1 MPSGRRE
8 YNSFTVT
15 DLFEENI
22 KGMEPLAERMRP
34 RDFGD
39 FHGQDEIVGKGK
51 PLRTAIEKDELR
63 SVILWGPPGTGK
75 TTLARI
81 IAEKTKG
88 FFQPFSAATSG
99 VPELR
104 KLIEDA
110 KRRLKF
116 EKRKT
121 ILFVDEI
128 HRFNKAQQDTFLPYV
143 ENGTIILIGATTEN
157 PSFELNSP
165 LLSRSMVL
173 VLEPLTDD
181 ALENIIDRA
190 LSDLARGL
198 GTRKA
203 KLDEDAK
210 HAVIGFA
217 DGDARVALNALEF
230 IVLSTPNTAFSN
242 SRELE
247 NKTVSKD
254 AAKSIKITKKMVE
267 DALQKKAIRYDKK
280 GEEHYNVISAFIKSM
295 RDSDPDGALYWL
307 ARMVEAGENPRFI
320 ARRMIIFASEDI
332 SNALPTALVV
342 AIAVAEAVEHVG
354 MPEAMINLAHG
365 ATYLA
370 LAPKSNASYT
380 GLLAALSDAK
390 EHGALPVP
398 LHLRNAVTKL
408 MKDLG
413 YHKGYK
419 YAHDFLDAKVS
430 QEHLPEKLRGRK
442 YYQPRADQENQAVL
456 KKKKDIKK

>member
-1 MPSGRRE
+1 MA
-8 YNSFTVT
+8 
-15 DLFEENI
+15 DLFEQNT
-22 KGMEPLAERMRP
+22 KGLEPLAERMRP

-39 FHGQDEIVGKGK
+39 FYGQEEIVGKGK
-51 PLRTAIEKDELR
+51 PLRSAIDNDELR
-63 SVILWGPPGTGK
+63 SIILWGPPGSGK

-81 IAEKTKG
+81 IAEKTKA

-104 KLIEDA
+104 KIIEEA
-110 KRRLKF
+110 SRRLKF

-128 HRFNKAQQDTFLPYV
+128 HRFNKAQQDAFLPPV

-157 PSFELNSP
+157 PSFEINSP
-165 LLSRSMVL
+165 LLSRSLVL
-173 VLEPLTDD
+173 VLHPLTDE
-181 ALENIIDRA
+181 ALEKILARA
-190 LSDLARGL
+190 LANKTFGLRGRGAR
-198 GTRKA
+198 
-203 KLDEDAK
+203 LDGEA
-210 HAVIGFA
+210 ARAIIGFA

-230 IVLSTPNTAFSN
+230 IVLSAANILVSN

-247 NKTVSKD
+247 TKMMGKS
-254 AAKSIKITKKMVE
+254 AAKNVKITKKMVE
-267 DALQKKAIRYDKK
+267 EALQKKAIRYDKN

-307 ARMVEAGENPRFI
+307 ARMIEGGENPRFI

-332 SNALPTALVV
+332 GNALPTALVV

-354 MPEAMINLAHG
+354 MPEAGINLAHG

-370 LAPKSNASYT
+370 SAPKSNASYK
-380 GLLAALSDAK
+380 GLLAALADAK

-398 LHLRNAVTKL
+398 LHLRNAVTNL
-408 MKDLG
+408 MKELG

-419 YAHDFLDAKVS
+419 YAHDFKNAKVV
-430 QEHLPEKLRGRK
+430 QEHLPEKLKGKK
-442 YYQPRADQENQAVL
+442 YYQPPVVRDLKTQLL
-456 KKKKDIKK
+456 KKKPLLKDK